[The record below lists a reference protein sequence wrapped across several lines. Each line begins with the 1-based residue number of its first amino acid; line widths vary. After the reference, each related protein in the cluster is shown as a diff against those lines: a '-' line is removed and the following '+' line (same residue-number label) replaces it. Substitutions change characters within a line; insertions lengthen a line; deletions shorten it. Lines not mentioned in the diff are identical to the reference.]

1 MGIIDQQQVVEVLL
15 ANNSNIPSFPL
26 LSLNHVSYV
35 CNKSVV
41 ESARFYQQVL
51 GFVLI
56 KRPSSFN
63 FEGAWLFN
71 YGFGIHLLQCNSVDD
86 LRAKPLF
93 INPKDNHIS
102 FQCTDI
108 SLVKRKLAEMG
119 MKYETAIVEEGG
131 IRVDQ
136 LFFHD
141 PDGYMIEICN
151 CENLPVLPLLA
162 CPLKKM
168 SAYNEPSKSC
178 T

>member
-1 MGIIDQQQVVEVLL
+1 
-15 ANNSNIPSFPL
+15 
-26 LSLNHVSYV
+26 
-35 CNKSVV
+35 
-41 ESARFYQQVL
+41 
-51 GFVLI
+51 
-56 KRPSSFN
+56 
-63 FEGAWLFN
+63 
-71 YGFGIHLLQCNSVDD
+71 CNSVDD